1 MPAVASSALTAS
13 EKGTIAVNFVN
24 EALLVARQ
32 RGIGVDALLAEAGI
46 APRLLD
52 VPQARVSAGQ
62 YAILWHGLT
71 RVLDDEFFA
80 MDSHGMKP
88 GCFTLLGHATL
99 DAPNLGRALTRALR
113 FFGLVLDDLGGSL
126 EVRDGR
132 AELTL
137 HQHRG
142 PQRFFAHATFL
153 LLLFGLACWLVG
165 RRIPYQSVVFRD
177 ALPPGTEDEYRVFF
191 GPSLSDGGPATVV
204 AFDARYLT
212 LPVVQN
218 ERTLKEFLREA
229 PANLLV
235 KYRNPRSLTARL
247 RHRLRQ
253 TAPADWP
260 DLERMARHLNM
271 AGSTLRRH
279 LEDEGQSYQSI
290 KDELRRDLALDLLG
304 HTSRSMLDV
313 AMELGFAEASAFHR
327 AFRKWTGTRPG
338 EYRRRFQGGA
348 GLGE

>member
-1 MPAVASSALTAS
+1 MSS
-13 EKGTIAVNFVN
+13 EKGTIAVSFVA
-24 EALLVARQ
+24 EALHVARQ
-32 RGIGVDALLAEAGI
+32 RGVDVERLLAEAEI
-46 APRLLD
+46 PPRLLD
-52 VPQARVSAGQ
+52 VPQARVSAVQ
-62 YAILWHGLT
+62 YATLWHALT
-71 RVLDDEFFA
+71 RELNDEFFA

-88 GCFTLLGHATL
+88 GCFTLLSHATL

-113 FFGLVLDDLGGSL
+113 FFSLVLDDLGGTLAVS
-126 EVRDGR
+126 DGQ
-132 AELTL
+132 AILTL
-137 HQHRG
+137 HQVRG

-191 GPSLSDGGPATVV
+191 GPNLSTGAPATVI

-229 PANLLV
+229 PANVLV
-235 KYRNPRSLTARL
+235 KYRNPRSLTVRLRARL
-247 RHRLRQ
+247 RQ
-253 TAPADWP
+253 SPPAEWP

-271 AGSTLRRH
+271 APSTLRRH

-290 KDELRRDLALDLLG
+290 KDELRRDLALELLG
-304 HTSRSMLDV
+304 GSSRSVLDV

-327 AFRKWTGTRPG
+327 AFKKWTGIPPG
-338 EYRRRFQGGA
+338 EYRRKLLSNDA
-348 GLGE
+348 LVKY